1 MPRGARVL
9 RLAPVPLRPGRLPDL
24 ERIFATAVVVT
35 DATTTDPTTLLEAAE
50 SLAVDAVVLDVVAP
64 RRCPSS
70 STPSLS
76 TDYSGRRG
84 LRPERAA
91 ANASP
96 GFAGYGLVEPDG
108 TLRAVGDGELAPPD

>member
-24 ERIFATAVVVT
+24 ERIFATTVVVT

-64 RRCPSS
+64 AAMPQLIDALAAYR
-70 STPSLS
+70 L
-76 TDYSGRRG
+76 
-84 LRPERAA
+84 LRPTWVETRTSRGERQ
-91 ANASP
+91 P
-96 GFAGYGLVEPDG
+96 RFAGYGLVEPDG